1 MAHGVEHCRL
11 CSGKVAVNYFL
22 RDSNATSLILRKSSK
37 NLIELLGVDMQWRD
51 YGEIFAI
58 DTAPCEHGAVEVIFV
73 IKEPGLSLI
82 DPAHNLRPKVDE
94 ALIKQLGNTQNR
106 STEHQIEKRLIIEN
120 LQDPSG
126 RRITAQ
132 PYAMRRGATATGWKD
147 PVKATSPL
155 SGDNTCSA
163 PSTDT
168 QIDLLPTFELNS
180 TAAHMSLK
188 GVDQYS
194 HRFQWEGT
202 SPRVINRMRL
212 ALFSALEAES
222 KSIGESPRSTAGE
235 KENAMNL
242 GAFIKF
248 LKNILSS

>member
-1 MAHGVEHCRL
+1 MVQGVKHCHL

-22 RDSNATSLILRKSSK
+22 RDSTATSLILKKSSK

-106 STEHQIEKRLIIEN
+106 STEHQKEKRLIIEN

-126 RRITAQ
+126 NRIATQLA
-132 PYAMRRGATATGWKD
+132 AMERKATATEREH

-155 SGDNTCSA
+155 SGDNTCPD
-163 PSTDT
+163 PSRDN
-168 QIDLLPTFELNS
+168 QIDLLPTFQLNS
-180 TAAHMSLK
+180 SGEHISLK

-194 HRFQWEGT
+194 HRFYWEGT
-202 SPRVINRMRL
+202 SPRGTGRQLV
-212 ALFSALEAES
+212 ALLSALEAEA

-242 GAFIKF
+242 GTSIKF
-248 LKNILSS
+248 LTNTPSS